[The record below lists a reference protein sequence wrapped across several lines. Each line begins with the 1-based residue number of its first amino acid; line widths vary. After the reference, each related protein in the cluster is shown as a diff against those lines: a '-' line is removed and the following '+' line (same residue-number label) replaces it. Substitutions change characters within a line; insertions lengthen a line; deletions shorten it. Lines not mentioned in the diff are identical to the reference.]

1 MSPIITLSHCR
12 ETKIDQLERQLKEKE
27 KEVQKLKDQK
37 MLYMEQLEEAQKD
50 IANFENRWVTCLDHF
65 EYNS

>member
-1 MSPIITLSHCR
+1 MVTIVSPIISLSHCR

-50 IANFENRWVTCLDHF
+50 IANFENR
-65 EYNS
+65 

>member
-1 MSPIITLSHCR
+1 MVTIVSSIISLSHCR

-50 IANFENRWVTCLDHF
+50 IANFENR
-65 EYNS
+65 